1 MGLRRRSR
9 ELAMQ
14 VLFQGEFEK
23 DLNVEQGLA
32 LYRESFDSE
41 PEIWDFSKNLIRG
54 VFLNKETIDQKI
66 QSHSSHWKLDRMSIV
81 DRNILRIA
89 VFEMMFLGNE
99 VPRNVIINEAIEVA
113 KKFGAT
119 DSSGFVNGI
128 LDQVSKSIEPS
139 A

>member
-41 PEIWDFSKNLIRG
+41 PEIWDFAKNLIRG
-54 VFLNKETIDQKI
+54 VIQNREQIDQKI
-66 QSHSSHWKLDRMSIV
+66 QAHSSHWKLDRMSIV

-89 VFEMMFLGNE
+89 TFEMMFLQDE
-99 VPRNVIINEAIEVA
+99 VPRNVVINEAIEVA

-128 LDQVSKSIEPS
+128 LDQLSRSL
-139 A
+139 

>member
-54 VFLNKETIDQKI
+54 VFLHKEAIDQKI

-81 DRNILRIA
+81 DRNVLRIA
-89 VFEMMFLGNE
+89 VFEMMYLASE
-99 VPRNVIINEAIEVA
+99 VPRNVVINEAIEVA

-128 LDQVSKSIEPS
+128 LDQLSKSLGEQ
-139 A
+139 

>member
-41 PEIWDFSKNLIRG
+41 PEIWDFAKNLIRG
-54 VFLNKETIDQKI
+54 VILHREQIDQKI

-89 VFEMMFLGNE
+89 AFEMMFLQE
-99 VPRNVIINEAIEVA
+99 DVPRNVVINEAIEVA

-128 LDQVSKSIEPS
+128 LDQLSRSV
-139 A
+139 

>member
-14 VLFQGEFEK
+14 VLFQGEFER

-41 PEIWDFSKNLIRG
+41 PEIWDFAKNLIRG
-54 VFLNKETIDQKI
+54 VFQNKEVIDSKI

-81 DRNILRIA
+81 DRNVLRIA
-89 VFEMMFLGNE
+89 TYEMMYLTGE
-99 VPRNVIINEAIEVA
+99 VPRNVVMNEAIEVA

-119 DSSGFVNGI
+119 DSSSFVNGI
-128 LDQVSKSIEPS
+128 LDQVSKSLEQG
-139 A
+139 